1 VEIRQGWKT
10 DVFNKLEASELKK
23 KSKKP
28 EYKGKVD
35 EKVCFSII
43 YGPRRDTW
51 DLVAPTA
58 DAAERWVSESS
69 PSHFSSFLCVPSP
82 YYAITYA
89 VSPFSRLFST
99 HFT

>member
-10 DVFNKLEASELKK
+10 DIFNKLEASESKK

-35 EKVCFSII
+35 EKSCFSII

-51 DLVAPTA
+51 DLVAPNPE
-58 DAAERWVSESS
+58 AAERWASLIH
-69 PSHFSSFLCVPSP
+69 P
-82 YYAITYA
+82 
-89 VSPFSRLFST
+89 
-99 HFT
+99 